1 MKTIKEIIIERINE
15 GNFYFSIISLLTSIL
30 LLIIIISQKQ
40 LHSLTY
46 IFLMAIFISEIINSL
61 GNMMQV
67 KDNDHAPK
75 IVRLM
80 LISLSDLCTYIL
92 FLEFSYCSIKVI
104 KEANKTI
111 KKQIKK
117 FIIIPIIIS
126 FVYSIIYL
134 IVFIVSKDEN
144 MDIRFKDYYYNKD
157 KDHFRDVDGDGDG
170 DVVFFYLFSCIHLA
184 ILVVISFFI
193 FLNIF
198 KVLVFMKEKLL
209 NDKVN
214 SKKIVKLYKNL
225 LRYALICILYWI
237 FMIPRIC
244 AVAVCDEDNLFRDII
259 YLFSESFLNLRGFL
273 IGLNTLMNSKIQKV
287 IDRFFQVKIKY
298 YLLLNFKRFSVK
310 RVIKDKKKNEGLLP
324 KNE

>member
-1 MKTIKEIIIERINE
+1 MTAIKDIIIKRINE
-15 GNFYFSIISLLTSIL
+15 GNFYFSSISLLTSIL

-46 IFLMAIFISEIINSL
+46 IFLMAIFISEILNSI
-61 GNMMQV
+61 GNMIKV
-67 KDNDHAPK
+67 ENKDEEILAPLY
-75 IVRLM
+75 IRLM
-80 LISLSDLCTYIL
+80 LLSLSDLCTYIL

-126 FVYSIIYL
+126 FAYSIIVIL
-134 IVFIVSKDEN
+134 LTAFIEESNKK
-144 MDIRFKDYYYNKD
+144 MDIRFKDYYYNDD
-157 KDHFRDVDGDGDG
+157 KSQFNNII
-170 DVVFFYLFSCIHLA
+170 FYYVLSCIHLA
-184 ILVVISFFI
+184 ILVGISFFI
-193 FLNIF
+193 FMNIF
-198 KVLVFMKEKLL
+198 KVLMFMKEKLM

-244 AVAVCDEDNLFRDII
+244 AVSVCDEDNLIRDII
-259 YLFSESFLNLRGFL
+259 YLFSESLLNLRGFL

-298 YLLLNFKRFSVK
+298 YLLLNFKRFSIK
-310 RVIKDKKKNEGLLP
+310 RVKNNKKNDIGLLP
-324 KNE
+324 KND